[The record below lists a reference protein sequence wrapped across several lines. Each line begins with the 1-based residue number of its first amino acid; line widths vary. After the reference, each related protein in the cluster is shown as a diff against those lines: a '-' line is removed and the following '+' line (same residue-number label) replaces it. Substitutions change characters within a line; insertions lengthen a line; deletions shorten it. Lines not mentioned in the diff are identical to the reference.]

1 MLTNT
6 LVVFYSTYGHVHR
19 LARAVEE
26 GAAGVPS
33 TEVRLRRVPE
43 LAEARKALEGSE
55 AYQRAQEAQRDVPEA
70 TLDDLRWADGIAW
83 GTPTR
88 FGNMSAQMK
97 QFMDSTGPLWQRG
110 ELEDKPAG
118 VFTSTAS
125 VQGGHET
132 TIVSAMLPL
141 LHLGMIVLGTPYGQN
156 PQILTATVAIGSSPY
171 GPGTI
176 AGMDGSLEP
185 KPADLQAAR
194 NLGSRIA
201 RFAMA
206 VKWLCAEGPHGLQ
219 ANVTA
224 YRAA

>member
-26 GAAGVPS
+26 GAAGAPS
-33 TEVRLRRVPE
+33 TEVRLRRIPE
-43 LAEARKALEGSE
+43 LAEARKALEGSD
-55 AYQRAQEAQRDVPEA
+55 AYQQAQEAQRHLPEA
-70 TLDDLRWADGIAW
+70 TLNDLRWADGIAW

-97 QFMDSTGPLWQRG
+97 QFLDSTGPLWQRG

-156 PQILTATVAIGSSPY
+156 PQILTATDTIGSSPY

-185 KPADLQAAR
+185 KPADLQTAR
-194 NLGSRIA
+194 NLGARIA

-219 ANVTA
+219 AEVKA

>member
-6 LVVFYSTYGHVHR
+6 LVVFYSAYGHVHR

-26 GAAGVPS
+26 GAAAVPS
-33 TEVRLRRVPE
+33 TEVRLRRIPE
-43 LAEARKALEGSE
+43 LAEARKALEGTE
-55 AYQRAQEAQRDVPEA
+55 AYRQAQEAQRHIPEA

-88 FGNMSAQMK
+88 FGNMCAQMK
-97 QFMDSTGPLWQRG
+97 QLLDTSGPLWQKG
-110 ELEDKPAG
+110 ELEDKPTG

-132 TIVSAMLPL
+132 TIVSAMMPL
-141 LHLGMIVLGTPYGQN
+141 LHLGMVVLGTPYGQN
-156 PQILTATVAIGSSPY
+156 PQILTATDAIGSSPY

-194 NLGSRIA
+194 NLGTRIT

-219 ANVTA
+219 AEVTT

>member
-26 GAAGVPS
+26 GAAGAPS

-55 AYQRAQEAQRDVPEA
+55 AYQRAQEAQRHVPVA

-97 QFMDSTGPLWQRG
+97 QFLDSTGPLWQRG

-118 VFTSTAS
+118 VFTSTAT

-141 LHLGMIVLGTPYGQN
+141 LHLGMILMGTPYGQN
-156 PQILTATVAIGSSPY
+156 PQILTATEAIGSSPY

-194 NLGSRIA
+194 NLGARIA

-219 ANVTA
+219 ADVTA

>member
-1 MLTNT
+1 MMINT

-19 LARAVEE
+19 LARAVE
-26 GAAGVPS
+26 GGVRGVPS
-33 TEVRLRRVPE
+33 TEVRLRRIPE
-43 LAEARKALEGSE
+43 LAEARRSLANVE
-55 AYQRAQEAQRDVPEA
+55 AYQQAQEAQRHIPEA
-70 TLDDLRWADGIAW
+70 TLDDLRWADGVAW

-97 QFMDSTGPLWQRG
+97 QFLDTTGPLWQKG

-132 TIVSAMLPL
+132 TIVSTMMPL
-141 LHLGMIVLGTPYGQN
+141 LHLGMILLGTPYGQN
-156 PQILTATVAIGSSPY
+156 PQILTATDAIGSSPY

-176 AGMDGSLEP
+176 AGIDGSAEP
-185 KPADLQAAR
+185 KPADLQTAR
-194 NLGSRIA
+194 NLGTRIA
-201 RFAMA
+201 RFALA
-206 VKWLCAEGPHGLQ
+206 VKWLSAEGPHGLQ
-219 ANVTA
+219 PEVGA

>member
-1 MLTNT
+1 MMINT

-19 LARAVEE
+19 MARAVEE
-26 GAAGVPS
+26 GAAGVQS
-33 TEVRLRRVPE
+33 TEVRLRRIPE
-43 LAEARKALEGSE
+43 LAEARQALSGID
-55 AYQRAQEAQRDVPEA
+55 AYREAQDAQRQIPEA

-97 QFMDSTGPLWQRG
+97 HVLDTTGPLWQKG

-132 TIVSAMLPL
+132 TIVSTMMPL
-141 LHLGMIVLGTPYGQN
+141 LHLGMILLGTPYGQN
-156 PQILTATVAIGSSPY
+156 PQILTATETIGSSPY

-176 AGMDGSLEP
+176 AGMDGSIEP
-185 KPADLQAAR
+185 KTADLQTAR
-194 NLGSRIA
+194 NLGTRIA

-219 ANVTA
+219 PEITA
-224 YRAA
+224 YQAA

>member
-6 LVVFYSTYGHVHR
+6 LVVFYSTYGHVYR
-19 LARAVEE
+19 LARAVQE
-26 GAAGVPS
+26 GAETVQS
-33 TEVRLRRVPE
+33 TEVRLRRIPE
-43 LAEARKALEGSE
+43 LTEARASLAGVD
-55 AYQRAQEAQRDVPEA
+55 AYHQAQQAQQHIPEA

-88 FGNMSAQMK
+88 FGNMCAQMK
-97 QFMDSTGPLWQRG
+97 QFLDTTGPLWQKG
-110 ELEDKPAG
+110 QLEDKPAG

-132 TIVSAMLPL
+132 TIMSVMLPL
-141 LHLGMIVLGTPYGQN
+141 LHLGMVLLGTPYGQN
-156 PQILTATVAIGSSPY
+156 PQILTATETIGSSPY

-185 KPADLQAAR
+185 KLADLQAAR
-194 NLGSRIA
+194 SLGVRIT

-219 ANVTA
+219 GEVTT

>member
-1 MLTNT
+1 MATRV
-6 LVVFYSTYGHVHR
+6 LVVYYSLHGHVET
-19 LARAVEE
+19 LARSVAG
-26 GAAGVPS
+26 GAESVRN
-33 TEVRLRRVPE
+33 TEVRLRRVPDIGD
-43 LAEARKALEGSE
+43 ARPIERS
-55 AYQRAQEAQRDVPEA
+55 VVEA
-70 TLDDLRWADGIAW
+70 THDDVRWADGIAW

-97 QFMDSTGPLWQRG
+97 QFLDSTGPLWQRG

-125 VQGGHET
+125 IQGGHET

-156 PQILTATVAIGSSPY
+156 PQILTATETIGSSPY

-185 KPADLQAAR
+185 KPADLQTAR
-194 NLGSRIA
+194 NLGARIA

-219 ANVTA
+219 AEVKA